1 MRAYAATMLKREK
14 LVARPALLSL
24 INSTIEP
31 MCLFLEVKAAAI
43 EAYVSERDSPRLAWC
58 KAAQSLAP
66 SPHIPTTLSRF

>member
-1 MRAYAATMLKREK
+1 MLKSEK

-43 EAYVSERDSPRLAWC
+43 EAYVSERDNPKFA
-58 KAAQSLAP
+58 
-66 SPHIPTTLSRF
+66 

>member
-1 MRAYAATMLKREK
+1 MLKREK

-24 INSTIEP
+24 ISSTIEP

-43 EAYVSERDSPRLAWC
+43 EAYVSERESPRLAWC